1 MVVHARWVE
10 PNLLPTYSWV
20 MTAAPEPSQP
30 SNSRSAT
37 PGTVS
42 SKAGTSSTLDIIV
55 KVVIALVLMTPLYAL
70 FWVVFRV
77 AGLPNATIGIM
88 LGCIILFAFV
98 FLTWLQ
104 MKARG

>member
-55 KVVIALVLMTPLYAL
+55 KVVIALVLMTPLYA
-70 FWVVFRV
+70 
-77 AGLPNATIGIM
+77 GLPNATIGIM